1 MKHFGNYEPVEEI
14 GFGSFTLTGREHA
27 TAKLRNRGGISARDA
42 IEEHLFDMFEEIVS
56 NLREEREEEAAR
68 FEGLLDE

>member
-27 TAKLRNRGGISARDA
+27 TAKLRNRGGISAHDA
-42 IEEHLFDMFEEIVS
+42 IEEQLFDMFEEIVS
-56 NLREEREEEAAR
+56 NLRKEWEEDAAR
-68 FEGLLDE
+68 FESLFEE